1 MNAPSP
7 VPCHHRAADLQA
19 ALAPLRLAGP
29 SVGFVPTMGA
39 LHAGHLALVDAALAR
54 CAVVVVSI
62 FVNPTQFG
70 PNEDFDRYP
79 RTLEADLEALAGRSG
94 VQVYAPAADDLY
106 PDGSEVLFRLPR
118 LGSILCGAFRPG
130 HFEGVAQVV
139 AKLVQRVRPDVL
151 VLGQK
156 DYQQTVVIGRLLAEY
171 FWPVALVVAPTVR
184 EADGLALS
192 SRNRYLTPSER
203 ALAPM
208 LHDCLLEVQAGL
220 AAQPEVAFW
229 QQHVALRLAVARDF
243 RLEYFEIREPSRL
256 LALERVEAGT
266 AAVALIAAWLGQ
278 TRLIDN
284 VRLDGVLAG
293 ALDPRPC

>member
-19 ALAPLRLAGP
+19 ALAPLRLAGQ

-70 PNEDFDRYP
+70 PNEDYDRYP

-94 VQVYAPAADDLY
+94 VLVYAPAADDLY

-118 LGSILCGAFRPG
+118 LGAILCGAFRPG

-139 AKLVQRVRPDVL
+139 AKLLNQVRPDVL

-171 FWPVALVVAPTVR
+171 FWPIELVVAPTVR

-208 LHDCLLEVQAGL
+208 LHQCLLEVQAGV
-220 AAQPEVAFW
+220 ATQPDVAFW
-229 QQHVALRLAVARDF
+229 QRHVALRLADAPEF
-243 RLEYFEIREPSRL
+243 RLEYFKICEASRL
-256 LALERVEAGT
+256 LPLECVEAGT

-284 VRLDGVLAG
+284 VRLDGV
-293 ALDPRPC
+293 